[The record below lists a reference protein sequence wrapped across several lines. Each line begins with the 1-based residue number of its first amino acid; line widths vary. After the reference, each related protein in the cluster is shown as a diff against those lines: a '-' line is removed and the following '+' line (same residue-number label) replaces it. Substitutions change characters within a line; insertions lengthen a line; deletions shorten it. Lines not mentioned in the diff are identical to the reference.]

1 MRQRFGAVVIGCIL
15 LIQFLPLQAASAISD
30 YVSPLEVIADDQGQ
44 VLYISEATARQIA
57 VFDVVRGEVL
67 KRIVLTAP
75 VGGMVLSQDNR
86 MLYATGSLPKG
97 RVYAIDTQSGT
108 VTADIAVGH
117 TPRELV
123 LSPDGKK
130 LYVCN
135 QFNNS
140 LSVIDLATCRE
151 TGRISVSREPVAL
164 ALDAKGKTL
173 LVVNHLPD
181 GVADGHYAAVEI
193 SVVDTE
199 TDAMVAAIA
208 FPNGS
213 MSARDIALSPDGRYA
228 YVTHILAR
236 YQLPTTQLERGWINT
251 NALTVIDVAARK
263 HVNTV
268 LLDDV
273 DLGAANPWAVACT
286 ADGNYLCVTTSGTH
300 ELSVIDRPGLHAKL
314 TRIANNE
321 IVSDVSLSAADVPN
335 DLSFLVDLKRRLK
348 LTGNG
353 PRGLA
358 LIGTRAYIAEY
369 FSDSLGV
376 VDVNPEVR
384 AKARSIALLAP
395 APMTLARLGERLFND
410 AGICFQSWQSCA
422 SCHPGDARVD
432 ALNWDLLN
440 DGLGNPKNTKS
451 LLYSHQT
458 PPSMSLGVRST
469 AEAAVRAG
477 IRHIQ
482 FVVRPEEDAV
492 AIDTYLKSLEPVPSP
507 HLVNGKLSDRARRGQ
522 EIFASAGCIRCHHTE
537 YYTDLEQYDVGT
549 GKLREEGKAFDTP
562 TLIEVW
568 RTAPYLHDGRAK
580 TMVDVLRKYNPGD
593 KHGRTSSLTD
603 EQINDLAEYLL
614 SL

>member
-1 MRQRFGAVVIGCIL
+1 MRRRFGAVVICCIFMV
-15 LIQFLPLQAASAISD
+15 QFLSIQAATASGD
-30 YVSPLEVIADDQGQ
+30 YASPLEVITDSQGRL
-44 VLYISEATARQIA
+44 LYIAEASARQIA
-57 VFDVVRGEVL
+57 VLDVARGEVT
-67 KRIVLTAP
+67 KRIGLTAP
-75 VGGMVLSQDNR
+75 AGGMVLAKDDR
-86 MLYATGSLPKG
+86 TLYVTGALPKG
-97 RVYAIDTQSGT
+97 HVYAIDTQTGS
-108 VTADIAVGH
+108 VMEDIKVGH
-117 TPRELV
+117 TPRELA
-123 LSPDGKK
+123 LSPDGRR

-135 QFNNS
+135 QFNNNV
-140 LSVIDLATCRE
+140 SVIDLATRKQTE
-151 TGRISVSREPVAL
+151 QIAVSREPVAL
-164 ALDAKGKTL
+164 ALTTDGHTL
-173 LVVNHLPD
+173 FVVNHLPA
-181 GVADGHYAAVEI
+181 GVADGHYAAAAVSVI
-193 SVVDTE
+193 DAATGSVVSS
-199 TDAMVAAIA
+199 IPL
-208 FPNGS
+208 PNGS
-213 MSARDIALSPDGRYA
+213 MSARDIAISPDGAYA

-263 HVNTV
+263 YVNTV

-286 ADGNYLCVTTSGTH
+286 DDGKYLCVTTSGTH
-300 ELSVIDRPGLHAKL
+300 ELSVIDRNGLHAKL
-314 TRIANNE
+314 NRIANNE

-348 LTGNG
+348 LSGNG

-358 LIGTRAYIAEY
+358 LIGTQAYIAEY

-376 VDVNPEVR
+376 VDVNPEIR
-384 AKARSIALLAP
+384 AKARSIALRDAK
-395 APMTLARLGERLFND
+395 PMNLVRKGERLFND

-422 SCHPGDARVD
+422 SCHPGEARVD

-451 LLYSHQT
+451 LLYSHKT

-492 AIDTYLKSLEPVPSP
+492 ALDAYLKSLEPVPSP
-507 HLVNGKLSDRARRGQ
+507 HLVNGTLSDSALRGQ
-522 EIFASAGCIRCHHTE
+522 ELFASVGCTRCHNSE
-537 YYTDLEQYDVGT
+537 WYTDLDRYDVGT
-549 GKLREEGKAFDTP
+549 GKHREEGKAFDTP

-568 RTAPYLHDGRAK
+568 RTAPYLHDGRAR
-580 TMVDVLRKYNPGD
+580 TMTDVLRTHNPND
-593 KHGRTSSLTD
+593 KHGRTSHLSD
-603 EQINDLAEYLL
+603 EQINDLSEYIL